1 VQRVPPSP
9 YDPRAVGRIAPLI
22 VVALA
27 LLAVPAPALAD
38 GPKDQVV
45 ITGSVVVGPLQQ
57 AGTIVIFDGPT
68 TIRGHVTRDIV
79 SFHGPVRVLGGRV
92 DGDITAFNNQ
102 VVIGPRGSVGGDI
115 NWGDKHP
122 FIAPGARVGGK
133 LNEFHFATDE
143 SPFSGFVFTLLWW
156 LAETVSSLVLGII
169 LLALWPRAFTATSNA
184 WRESPGPALGWGTLV
199 FLGIPVAGIVA
210 LVSLV
215 GIPLGIGLFL
225 ALVPIYVVGYVM
237 AAFLLGRMI
246 LKGPEPRYGTF
257 LLGLAILQALSL
269 VPILNV
275 LVGIAGTIVGLGSI
289 IVAAWRAN
297 HPPPARPPAAAAP
310 PPAPA

>member
-1 VQRVPPSP
+1 
-9 YDPRAVGRIAPLI
+9 

-27 LLAVPAPALAD
+27 LLALPAPALAD
-38 GPKDQVV
+38 GPKDQVI
-45 ITGSVVVGPLQQ
+45 ITGSAVVGPLQE

-92 DGDITAFNNQ
+92 DGDITAFDNQ
-102 VVIGPRGSVGGDI
+102 VVIGPRGSVGGDV
-115 NWGDKHP
+115 NWGDKRP
-122 FIAPGARVGGK
+122 FIAPGGRVGGK
-133 LNEFHFATDE
+133 LNEFHVATDE
-143 SPFSGFVFTLLWW
+143 SPFSGFVWTLLWW
-156 LAETVSSLVLGII
+156 LAVTVSSLVLGLI

-184 WRESPGPALGWGTLV
+184 WRSSPGPALGWGLLL
-199 FLGIPVAGIVA
+199 FIGIPVAGIVA
-210 LVSLV
+210 LVTLV

-225 ALVPIYVVGYVM
+225 ALVPVYVVAYVM
-237 AAFLLGRMI
+237 SAFVLGRMI

-257 LLGLAILQALSL
+257 LLGLAILQVASL
-269 VPILNV
+269 VPILGP
-275 LVGIAGTIVGLGSI
+275 LVWIAATVVGLGAI

-297 HPPPARPPAAAAP
+297 HPPAASPPTAAAP